1 MKFKLALDEKG
12 LNVEDLPKSQQK
24 KIAEIMKMKRK
35 IDEIEIDGIDED
47 VENDFE
53 GIKTQFNS
61 IDEELVDFIDQFD
74 IEKSRE
80 QRVRMAEMRAKIG
93 RDTKPKTVQPE
104 VKEAVSKPVQAPPPP
119 RKEPDAIPIEK
130 IVAEQLEEL
139 KKEAVV
145 YPDQFINIDDEE
157 LVNKG
162 RVSNVRGNQAEHAE
176 EVEAEE
182 EFEKQGERK
191 PRKVNVPLI
200 LMGVGALLLTWGAV
214 NFFKERR

>member
-104 VKEAVSKPVQAPPPP
+104 VKEAVSKPVQAPPP

-162 RVSNVRGNQAEHAE
+162 RVSNVKGNQEHVE

>member
-53 GIKTQFNS
+53 EIKTQFDTV
-61 IDEELVDFIDQFD
+61 DEELVDFIDQFD
-74 IEKSRE
+74 VEKNRE

-93 RDTKPKTVQPE
+93 RDTKPKE
-104 VKEAVSKPVQAPPPP
+104 EKEAVSEPVQAPPPP
-119 RKEPDAIPIEK
+119 RRKEPDAIPIEK

-145 YPDQFINIDDEE
+145 YPDQFMNVDDEE

-162 RVSNVRGNQAEHAE
+162 NVVKGNNRTQHAAE

-191 PRKVNVPLI
+191 PRKFNVPLI
-200 LMGVGALLLTWGAV
+200 VMGVGAIILTWGAV